1 MYCTAVYFV
10 ITSFSSIGYGDIK
23 AYSTDEKQFIILLEM
38 VGIGF
43 YGYMLGT
50 IQKLFLAIQT
60 KDQKTEFD
68 GNLDNWLIKLG

>member
-1 MYCTAVYFV
+1 M

-23 AYSTDEKQFIILLEM
+23 AQTHNEMQFVLVLEM

-60 KDQKTEFD
+60 RDNKAEFD
-68 GNLDNWLIKLG
+68 GNLDTWLIKLS